1 MTCYA
6 YLFEAKSIQSYI
18 FNSNKLKEIIGAS
31 ELVDDL
37 CAQPLQDTLKALAIE
52 SDIEFSRRAGGAF
65 FAFSTNGDAIE
76 RLAALW
82 PLVVEIQA
90 PGLDFVH
97 ARGEGASNILAYEQA
112 RRGLAS
118 YRNTR
123 PPALPVAGPFAARC
137 RRTGMPATAWRGKAG
152 EAVDAATA
160 RKLDL
165 SRGKSLVEKFNPGT
179 RITWPLQLSR
189 EPGED
194 NDDVFPYAGER
205 EGLAL
210 IHADGNGLGQLLITL
225 SERLK
230 EHPKFVA
237 CFKAFSDAIGR
248 ATESAAKQAT
258 NEVLI
263 PKASANQVMPARPI
277 VLGGDD
283 LTVLVRSDLALD
295 FTSTFIQHFEEQTAQ
310 ELLSVYAQMKQ
321 DGVDI
326 SGLPAGLSACAGI
339 VFMKASQPFYMAH
352 QLAEDLCKAAK
363 AQVKE
368 PQNKVAGR
376 APSALAFHRITTA
389 HIGRYADILARELT
403 VREGGNKATN
413 DETRSYCQT
422 LVTYTLSAH
431 DHLPRLD
438 DLRAFTA
445 LLEGL
450 SRGPL
455 RQLVG
460 VLGQDMA
467 AARRQYQRWRS
478 LMEKEQGDR
487 LKKFDAGLKALLEA
501 DTFTELPYRADGQQ
515 YRTPLGDALTLM
527 AVRKQIE
534 FRENAA

>member
-18 FNSNKLKEIIGAS
+18 FNSNKLKEIVGAS

-37 CAQPLQDTLKALAIE
+37 CATPLQDTLKTLGIE
-52 SDIEFSRRAGGAF
+52 TDIEFSRRAGGAF
-65 FAFSTNGDAIE
+65 FAFSTSAEAIE

-82 PLVVEIQA
+82 PMIVELHA

-97 ARGEGASNILAYEQA
+97 ARGEGTSNILAYEQA
-112 RRGLAS
+112 RRGLTG

-137 RRTGMPATAWRGKAG
+137 RRTGMPAIAHRGRDK
-152 EAVDAATA
+152 EPVDSATA
-160 RKLDL
+160 RKVDM
-165 SRGKSLVEKFNPGT
+165 SRGKSLTEKFNPGT
-179 RITWPLQLSR
+179 NATWPLQLSR
-189 EPGED
+189 EPGEA
-194 NDDVFPYAGER
+194 DDAEFPYTGDR

-230 EHPKFVA
+230 DHPKFIT
-237 CFKAFSDAIGR
+237 CFKSFSDAIGR
-248 ATESAAKQAT
+248 ATEAAAKQAT
-258 NEVLI
+258 NEVLA
-263 PKASANQVMPARPI
+263 PKASSKQVMPARPI

-283 LTVLVRSDLALD
+283 VTLLVRSDLALD
-295 FTSTFIQHFEEQTAQ
+295 FTSTFIQCFEEQTAK
-310 ELLSVYAQMKQ
+310 ELQDVYAQMKQ

-326 SGLPAGLSACAGI
+326 AGLPDRLSACAGI

-352 QLAEDLCKAAK
+352 HLAEDLCKAAK
-363 AQVKE
+363 TDVKKE
-368 PQNKVAGR
+368 KNKVAGR
-376 APSALAFHRITTA
+376 IPSALAFHRITTA
-389 HIGRYADILARELT
+389 HIGRYGDILAQELT
-403 VREGGNKATN
+403 IREDRNKSD
-413 DETRSYCQT
+413 DETPSYCQT
-422 LVTYTLSAH
+422 LVTYTLGDH

-438 DLRAFTA
+438 DLRAFTV
-445 LLEGL
+445 LLDGM

-487 LKKFDAGLKALLEA
+487 LKEFDDRLHALLKAGN
-501 DTFTELPYRADGQQ
+501 FTELPYRADGHQH
-515 YRTPLGDALTLM
+515 RTPLGDALTLM
-527 AVRKQIE
+527 AVRKQLE
-534 FRENAA
+534 FREDAA